1 MKIMKKLTL
10 VLSVFFI
17 LLCANSTWAALMD
30 KDILIVGTESTYPPY
45 ESRNEQGEL
54 IGFDID
60 LMNIIADKLGK
71 KVDWQDMAFD
81 SLIPTLIAKRIDAVI
96 AGMSITEERAQ
107 RVAFTIPYEVSVSAF
122 ITRVDSDIKDPAAL
136 NGKSIATQIGT
147 VQETFAHNIE
157 GAEVKTF
164 QKFDD
169 CAREVLLGRADAA
182 LMDIPV
188 AREFI
193 NQKDFEGKIMI
204 GFEQIITEGGK
215 AICLNLDDK
224 DVAEKISEIINKL
237 EESGELKKLRDK
249 WGM

>member
-1 MKIMKKLTL
+1 MRKLAFVSSL
-10 VLSVFFI
+10 LIV
-17 LLCANSTWAALMD
+17 LLCVSSAWAALLD
-30 KDILIVGTESTYPPY
+30 KDVLLVGTESTYPPY

-96 AGMSITEERAQ
+96 AGMSITEERAL
-107 RVAFTIPYEVSVSAF
+107 RVAFTEPYEISVSAF
-122 ITRVDSDIKDPAAL
+122 ITREDSDIKDTAAL

-147 VQETFAHNIE
+147 VQETFAHAIE

-188 AREFI
+188 AKEFV
-193 NQKDFEGKIMI
+193 NQKDFVGKIII

-215 AICLNLDDK
+215 AICLHLDDK
-224 DVAEKISEIINKL
+224 DVADKMSDIIKAL
-237 EESGELKKLRDK
+237 EESGELQALREK

>member
-1 MKIMKKLTL
+1 MKKIAL
-10 VLSVFFI
+10 VFAVFFMFFSV
-17 LLCANSTWAALMD
+17 NSAFAALMD
-30 KDILIVGTESTYPPY
+30 KDIFIVGTESTYPPY

-71 KVDWQDMAFD
+71 KVEWQDMAFD
-81 SLIPTLIAKRIDAVI
+81 ALIPTLIAKRIDVVI

-107 RVAFTIPYEVSVSAF
+107 KVSFSKPYEISVSAF
-122 ITRVDSDIKDPAAL
+122 ITRVDADINDTAVL

-188 AREFI
+188 AKEFV
-193 NQKDFEGKIMI
+193 NQKDFVGKIKVA
-204 GFEQIITEGGK
+204 FEQIITEGGK
-215 AICLNLDDK
+215 AISLNLDDK
-224 DVAEKISEIINKL
+224 DVADKISEIIDEL
-237 EESGELKKLRDK
+237 EESGELKILREK

>member
-1 MKIMKKLTL
+1 MLFMKKLT
-10 VLSVFFI
+10 VLLAVLIVF
-17 LLCANSTWAALMD
+17 LGVNSACAALMD
-30 KDILIVGTESTYPPY
+30 KDVFLVGTESTYPPY

-71 KVDWQDMAFD
+71 KIEWQDMTFD
-81 SLIPTLIAKRIDAVI
+81 ALIPTLIAKRIDIVI
-96 AGMSITEERAQ
+96 AGMSITEERAK
-107 RVAFTIPYEVSVSAF
+107 RVAFTKPYEISVSAF
-122 ITRVDSDIKDPAAL
+122 ITKEDSSIKDLADL
-136 NGKSIATQIGT
+136 KGKSIATQIGT

-157 GAEVKTF
+157 GVEVKTF

-188 AREFI
+188 AKEFV
-193 NQKDFEGKIMI
+193 NQKDFVGKIKI
-204 GFEQIITEGGK
+204 AFQQVITEGGK
-215 AICLNLDDK
+215 AISLNLSDK
-224 DVAEKISEIINKL
+224 DVADKISEIIDKL
-237 EESGELKKLRDK
+237 EESGEMKKLRDK